1 MAPPGSNG
9 GIQATSSSNAGT
21 IGRSSF
27 LDRFVYRPLF
37 GWLGFIFRLTLWPL
51 RRIGDVLL
59 PLGEYEGFSP
69 TATEGASK
77 QFVSYLKKALSL
89 NSDTSDDI
97 VKLFS
102 SNSYSDVQREAAS
115 SDALILVYLQSPYH
129 RSNDDVCRRLLCSPS
144 MVRFLAENRERVKA
158 IGSSTATS
166 QGAMLSYSLS
176 VSSFP
181 ALALLQPEKSS
192 NSSNSSSNNNNNN
205 SGAKNDSGET
215 DGEATTLSQV
225 KLVDATKDSINYGD
239 PYPELQICPQKKQQ
253 QQQSDVDTIGDG
265 PLQRSSAM
273 SFQLDIPLHHIQRV
287 ESEST
292 LMIVIYTKDVH
303 AIDEKKAGT
312 EKEAARLA
320 FQSSDDRDAACL
332 DLKVLV
338 EWNKHRQPEI
348 EEELPAD
355 GIRNRAQKAAHFAKR
370 EIEMREKKRDRERRK
385 AGHMSNMASGGLK
398 YTAMAMANQSVT

>member
-1 MAPPGSNG
+1 MQSMF
-9 GIQATSSSNAGT
+9 
-21 IGRSSF
+21 GR
-27 LDRFVYRPLF
+27 
-37 GWLGFIFRLTLWPL
+37 
-51 RRIGDVLL
+51 
-59 PLGEYEGFSP
+59 
-69 TATEGASK
+69 
-77 QFVSYLKKALSL
+77 
-89 NSDTSDDI
+89 
-97 VKLFS
+97 
-102 SNSYSDVQREAAS
+102 
-115 SDALILVYLQSPYH
+115 
-129 RSNDDVCRRLLCSPS
+129 
-144 MVRFLAENRERVKA
+144 
-158 IGSSTATS
+158 
-166 QGAMLSYSLS
+166 
-176 VSSFP
+176 
-181 ALALLQPEKSS
+181 
-192 NSSNSSSNNNNNN
+192 SNNNNN
-205 SGAKNDSGET
+205 GAKNDSGET
-215 DGEATTLSQV
+215 DGEATTLSQI
-225 KLVDATKDSINYGD
+225 KLVDATKDAINYGD

-253 QQQSDVDTIGDG
+253 QQSDIDTIGDG

-398 YTAMAMANQSVT
+398 YTAMAMANQSIT

>member
-1 MAPPGSNG
+1 M
-9 GIQATSSSNAGT
+9 I
-21 IGRSSF
+21 IG
-27 LDRFVYRPLF
+27 PLF
-37 GWLGFIFRLTLWPL
+37 TLRLKGMICPCCEGSENKSARQSLQNFNRLGTRVTWH
-51 RRIGDVLL
+51 
-59 PLGEYEGFSP
+59 
-69 TATEGASK
+69 TAAKRSA
-77 QFVSYLKKALSL
+77 KKA
-89 NSDTSDDI
+89 
-97 VKLFS
+97 
-102 SNSYSDVQREAAS
+102 AAGFM
-115 SDALILVYLQSPYH
+115 QSMFG
-129 RSNDDVCRRLLCSPS
+129 R
-144 MVRFLAENRERVKA
+144 
-158 IGSSTATS
+158 
-166 QGAMLSYSLS
+166 
-176 VSSFP
+176 
-181 ALALLQPEKSS
+181 
-192 NSSNSSSNNNNNN
+192 SNNNNN
-205 SGAKNDSGET
+205 GAKNDSGET
-215 DGEATTLSQV
+215 DGEATTLSQI
-225 KLVDATKDSINYGD
+225 KLVDATKDAINYGD

-253 QQQSDVDTIGDG
+253 QQSDIDTIGDG

-398 YTAMAMANQSVT
+398 YTAMAMANQSIT